1 MKNQIGW
8 IICEADSTEM
18 DTTKIIST
26 TNNRHMVEGCIQD
39 MNIENRNGRFY
50 SAEDLVP
57 QLTAPRT
64 VELLSSGNMFGE
76 AGHPTSKDLSRQ
88 QTVDPTNLS
97 HLFHKLWV
105 DGDKVMSHLTAAN
118 TRVGDDFNRLV
129 ESGTKVSFSLRAL
142 GSVVKTRKGSEVK
155 NLKVITWDWVIY
167 PSHKA
172 AYMDKILSLN
182 EQCIGRGNNL
192 IMQESSSGMMVPI
205 NKEIV
210 TSYVKQESAN
220 LNSTIESLEFLYKD
234 ITLNESATI
243 MTLEGYNGDKLC
255 VNLESHIRNELMN
268 YCSTIKSKLF

>member
-8 IICEADSTEM
+8 IICETSSTEM
-18 DTTKIIST
+18 DTTNVVSVEG
-26 TNNRHMVEGCIQD
+26 NRSMIEGCIQD
-39 MNIENRNGRFY
+39 MNKGNRNGRIY
-50 SAEDLVP
+50 SDGDLVP

-64 VELLSSGNMFGE
+64 VELLKSKNMFGE

-105 DGDKVMSHLTAAN
+105 DGDKVMAHLTAAN

-129 ESGTKVSFSLRAL
+129 TSGTKVSFSLRAL

-172 AYMDKILSLN
+172 AYMEKILNLN
-182 EQCIGRGNNL
+182 EQCINRGNNL
-192 IMQESSSGMMVPI
+192 ILQESSSGLLIPI

-210 TSYVKQESAN
+210 TDYVKHESAN
-220 LNSTIESLEFLYKD
+220 LRGTIESLEFLYKD
-234 ITLNESATI
+234 ITLNESGTM
-243 MTLEGYNGDKLC
+243 MTLLGYNGDKLC

-268 YCSTIKSKLF
+268 YCSTLKGRLY